1 MPHAFNINLLCQ
13 LPPKYPQLVTI
24 RRELLLLKDQILD
37 ILGEFMVECVTL
49 ILVTRHDYIIH
60 CIISIIPNV
69 SVPHYFIDNSN
80 YENVKLEFNARYVE

>member
-1 MPHAFNINLLCQ
+1 
-13 LPPKYPQLVTI
+13 
-24 RRELLLLKDQILD
+24 
-37 ILGEFMVECVTL
+37 MVECVTL